1 MDRRDASDGFSG
13 LSVSGKFGVVLCALA
28 VSALV
33 ALLAFRGMFV
43 TFVDSYELGYIYHA
57 RTGEIERL
65 SRTGYVVAVPF
76 LNSVH
81 TLDLRPG
88 QVCMNANSRVLNCKL
103 VRFNPDGFDKF
114 IEWHGR
120 GAGEG
125 GSRTSSTGQSGVYEI
140 LKSYAFNVN
149 EGRDCPFLEIQD
161 DMRRKNLTPSEEPA
175 GTPEEAK

>member
-1 MDRRDASDGFSG
+1 MSRDSQSSGFSE
-13 LSVSGKFGVVLCALA
+13 LSFSGKLGIVFGGVLVAALCAL
-28 VSALV
+28 LV
-33 ALLAFRGMFV
+33 FRITFV
-43 TFVDSYELGYIYHA
+43 TFVDSYELGYVYHA

-103 VRFNPDGFDKF
+103 VRFNLDGFDKF

-125 GSRTSSTGQSGVYEI
+125 GSSTSTTGQSGVYEI

-149 EGRDCPFLEIQD
+149 EGRDCPFLEIWD
-161 DMRRKNLTPSEEPA
+161 DMRRKDVAPEVSPTPS
-175 GTPEEAK
+175 PESSK